1 MKKIKK
7 LLGQAILYV
16 AFEVTL
22 YNTVILILDNCCT
35 VYR

>member
-1 MKKIKK
+1 MKKMKRLIR
-7 LLGQAILYV
+7 QTILYI